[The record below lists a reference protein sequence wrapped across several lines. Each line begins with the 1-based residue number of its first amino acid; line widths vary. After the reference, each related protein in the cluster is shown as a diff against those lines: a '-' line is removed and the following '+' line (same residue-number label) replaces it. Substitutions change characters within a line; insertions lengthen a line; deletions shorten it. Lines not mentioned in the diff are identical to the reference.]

1 MYIINLPLENYH
13 RNAYNFIKNKS
24 TKAQICNFH
33 TKCGNNINPPYRDAM
48 ILPIVDVVTS
58 VFAGCVVFVTLGFM
72 AEEANVTVEKVV
84 DSGIITRVL

>member
-1 MYIINLPLENYH
+1 
-13 RNAYNFIKNKS
+13 
-24 TKAQICNFH
+24 
-33 TKCGNNINPPYRDAM
+33 M

-84 DSGIITRVL
+84 DSGIFTRVL